1 MVREVAVERAVMAAV
16 SNSNILAMLGQ
27 FVDVVKRAKIPNFL
41 VVALDEAT
49 ARFLKGRNTAH
60 YLRKLRSASGS
71 TDNHATSGL
80 KFQIL
85 HELLSVGVSVLLS
98 DVDIVVTSNPFLA
111 LYRDTDVEGMSDGW
125 DDGSAYG
132 HVHRLVPPL
141 TPNLLAKVPFHL

>member
-1 MVREVAVERAVMAAV
+1 MKRAKIP
-16 SNSNILAMLGQ
+16 NPNQ
-27 FVDVVKRAKIPNFL
+27 VKRAKIPNFL

-125 DDGSAYG
+125 EDPNPNPNPNPNRLPWFISQGEGVARNGLSAA
-132 HVHRLVPPL
+132 RDSP
-141 TPNLLAKVPFHL
+141 